1 MLWCYNQLNSNITL
15 SYILQVIATRTRGVR
30 TSSCQIVKFLYDDL
44 MDMCVDLIPLIDYM
58 DIWYYKIHI
67 IQLCIYIIYVKY
79 QQPTTVYVITFLLV
93 MIISMMNC

>member
-58 DIWYYKIHI
+58 DIWFLQNTYYIAMY
-67 IQLCIYIIYVKY
+67 IYILY
-79 QQPTTVYVITFLLV
+79 
-93 MIISMMNC
+93 M